1 MEINV
6 NFILFEELREKPD
19 GGGAE
24 ARVVILRENKDVGSA
39 LDSAAPDFD
48 LPK

>member
-6 NFILFEELREKPD
+6 NFVLFEELNEEPCGR
-19 GGGAE
+19 AE
-24 ARVVILRENKDVGSA
+24 VRIVILRESNDVDSA

-48 LPK
+48 SPK